1 MPEGVPHSTP
11 PSAAKDSFPNVGV
24 SLRFLRRIRDDPRLR
39 QPVCSLPFVSAS
51 GDFAPVGALAC
62 ARDPA
67 ELTMEQLRSLAR
79 EYRVFSDL
87 DGADEYGRYS
97 GTIHV
102 DRAQWVDALRLPA
115 RTTSQVCVVVVK
127 VDTLAA
133 GQCYAEMLR
142 SRGGSEAADVGVPTM
157 FLSHAW
163 RYSFANLVDA
173 VDAHYEDQLPAIRET
188 AFVWNDIFVE
198 DQNSSASKPPDYF
211 FNAFKD
217 AVGAIGTTVL
227 VLEPWSAP
235 IPLTR
240 SWCIWE
246 IYSTITTGATLSVAH
261 SPAEHASFENALV
274 ENFESV
280 SLSLS
285 DVDAEQA
292 DAFSASDK
300 QRIDATIIEELGG
313 FAAINELVVE
323 RMRTWLA
330 RAGQAAID
338 AMRARCDETRSSW
351 RCFVFDVSD
360 PQSDLWTGKAM
371 RSQKHLLCLT
381 MFLCSSATS
390 QYTKEPAMRT
400 QSRCTGPPSRQS
412 LVSSRSTTKQWQGRM
427 NQLAL

>member
-1 MPEGVPHSTP
+1 MSKTPEGVPPVPAHSTGGAAP
-11 PSAAKDSFPNVGV
+11 PASANGSFPNVGV
-24 SLRFLRRIRDDPRLR
+24 SLRFLRRIRDDPRLQ
-39 QPVCSLPFVSAS
+39 QPICSLPFVSAS
-51 GDFAPVGALAC
+51 GEFGPVGALVC

-67 ELTMEQLRSLAR
+67 DLTLEQLRSLAR

-87 DGADEYGRYS
+87 DGADEFGRYS
-97 GTIHV
+97 GTIHL
-102 DRAQWVDALRLPA
+102 DRAEWLAALRLPP
-115 RTTSQVCVVVVK
+115 RSTSQVCVVIVK

-163 RYSFANLVDA
+163 RYAFSNLVDA
-173 VDAHYEDQLPAIRET
+173 VEAHYDLQLPAVRDA

-217 AVGAIGTTVL
+217 AVGAIGNTVL

-235 IPLTR
+235 IPLAR
-240 SWCIWE
+240 AWCIWE

-261 SPAEHASFENALV
+261 SPGEHASFENALV
-274 ENFESV
+274 DNFESV
-280 SLSLS
+280 LLSLS

-292 DAFSASDK
+292 DAFSINDK
-300 QRIDATIIEELGG
+300 QRIDATIKAELGS
-313 FAAINELVVE
+313 FDAINELVVQ

-338 AMRARCDETRSSW
+338 ELRAKCDETR
-351 RCFVFDVSD
+351 
-360 PQSDLWTGKAM
+360 P
-371 RSQKHLLCLT
+371 
-381 MFLCSSATS
+381 
-390 QYTKEPAMRT
+390 
-400 QSRCTGPPSRQS
+400 
-412 LVSSRSTTKQWQGRM
+412 
-427 NQLAL
+427 